1 MPKSKTRKTAPRPVQ
16 RPVGKPSLETATLAM
31 VQASFEV
38 VREAELHITAAAR
51 AGDEEALNEAFAVHH
66 ELRSGALGFLV
77 AYSRMAGLPDPRES
91 RD

>member
-1 MPKSKTRKTAPRPVQ
+1 VTPEKALEVA
-16 RPVGKPSLETATLAM
+16 SLAL

-51 AGDEEALNEAFAVHH
+51 AGDAAAVEEALAVHH

-77 AYSRMAGLPDPRES
+77 AYSRMAGLPDPRLEVPQK
-91 RD
+91 